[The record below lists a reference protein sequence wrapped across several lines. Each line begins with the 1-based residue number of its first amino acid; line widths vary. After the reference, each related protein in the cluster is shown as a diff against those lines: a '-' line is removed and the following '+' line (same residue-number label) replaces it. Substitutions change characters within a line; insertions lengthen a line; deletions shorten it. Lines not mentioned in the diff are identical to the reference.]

1 MPTLKELGFN
11 VVYEVVRGLLV
22 PKGTPA
28 PVKGKLEEACTRAAK
43 EPGFA
48 QAMKLQG
55 TRVAFLDAK
64 EYAAFLDK
72 IDAENKT
79 IMADLGLMKK

>member
-11 VVYEVVRGLLV
+11 IVYEVVRGLLV

-28 PVKGKLEEACTRAAK
+28 PVRAKLEDACTKAAK
-43 EPGFA
+43 EPSFA

-72 IDAENKT
+72 IDARARPSWPT
-79 IMADLGLMKK
+79 SGS